1 MELTIKQELGLKEIL
16 SRYKNK
22 EKYVVISGFAGSGKS
37 TLVKFAIAALGVD
50 PSRVAYATYT
60 GKAAEVLR
68 KKGNEGACT
77 LHRLLYNHIPKS
89 NGGFIR
95 VPKQELGVKIVV
107 VDEVSM
113 VPKTM
118 IDMLLRHNIYV
129 IFLGDPFQ
137 LPQIDKNEAND
148 LLDHPHIFLDEIM
161 RQAAESEI
169 IQLSMKIRNRDKID
183 FMNGKEVIVMPRKN
197 LTTGCLTWADQILVA
212 TNATRH
218 SINNQMRQILG
229 YEGLPQDGERMICL
243 KNYWDDLNKDGD
255 SLVNGTTGIIRN
267 PFETF
272 RMIPRYI
279 QTPNPAIPIIQGEFC
294 ADGSDVP
301 FNSVAMDK
309 RMIMEGEPFLDW
321 KISYQLGKLIPTIGD
336 IRPREFAFAY
346 AITCHKAQGSE
357 WDKVLTIEENFPFD
371 RTEHA
376 RWLYT
381 AVTRAA
387 EKKVLVRPE

>member
-16 SRYKNK
+16 NRYENK
-22 EKYVVISGFAGSGKS
+22 EKYVTIAGFAGTGKS
-37 TLVKFAIAALGVD
+37 TLVKFAIAALD
-50 PSRVAYATYT
+50 IAPEKVAYATYT

-89 NGGFIR
+89 TGGFFR
-95 VPKQELGVKIVV
+95 VPKKELEVEVVV

-137 LPQIDKNEAND
+137 LPQIDKDQAND
-148 LLDHPHIFLDEIM
+148 LLDHPHVFLDEIM

-169 IQLSMKIRNRDKID
+169 IQLSMKIRNRENID
-183 FMNGKEVIVMPRKN
+183 FMNGKEVIVMPRKE

-218 SINNQMRQILG
+218 SINTQMRQILG
-229 YEGLPQDGERMICL
+229 YEGLPQDGEKMICL
-243 KNYWDDLNKDGD
+243 KNYWDDLNDDGD

-267 PFETF
+267 PFENF
-272 RMIPRYI
+272 RMIPRYV
-279 QTPNPAIPIIQGEFC
+279 QTENHTIPIIQGEFY
-294 ADGSDVP
+294 AEGSNTP
-301 FNSVAMDK
+301 FNAVEMDK
-309 RMIMEGEPFLDW
+309 QMIIKGEPFLDW
-321 KISYQLGKLIPTIGD
+321 KTSYRLGQLVYKIGD
-336 IRPREFAFAY
+336 IRPKEFAFAY

-357 WDKVLTIEENFPFD
+357 WNKVLTIEENFPFD
-371 RTEHA
+371 RIEHA

>member
-16 SRYKNK
+16 NRYKNK

-37 TLVKFAIAALGVD
+37 TLVKFAIAALD
-50 PSRVAYATYT
+50 IAPKKVAYATYT

-95 VPKQELGVKIVV
+95 VPKKTLEVEVVV

-148 LLDHPHIFLDEIM
+148 LLDHPHVFLDEIM

-183 FMNGKEVIVMPRKN
+183 FMNGKEVIVMPRKQ

-243 KNYWDDLNKDGD
+243 KNYWDDLNDDGD

-267 PFETF
+267 PFENF

-279 QTPNPAIPIIQGEFC
+279 KTSNPTIPIIQGEFY
-294 ADGSDVP
+294 ADGSDTP
-301 FNSVAMDK
+301 FSSIEMDK
-309 RMIMEGEPFLDW
+309 KMIMEGEPFLDW
-321 KISYQLGKLIPTIGD
+321 KTSYQLGKLAYKMGD

-371 RTEHA
+371 RIEHA

>member
-95 VPKQELGVKIVV
+95 VPKKELEVDIVV

-118 IDMLLRHNIYV
+118 VEMLLRHRIYV

-148 LLDHPHIFLDEIM
+148 LLDHPHVFLDEIM

-169 IQLSMKIRNRDKID
+169 IQLSMKIRNRENID
-183 FMNGKEVIVMPRKN
+183 FMNGKEVIVMPRKE

-243 KNYWDDLNKDGD
+243 KNYWDDLNDDGD

-279 QTPNPAIPIIQGEFC
+279 QTSNPTIPIIQGEFY

-301 FNSVAMDK
+301 FESVSMDK
-309 RMIMEGEPFLDW
+309 KMIMEGEPFLDW
-321 KISYQLGKLIPTIGD
+321 KTSYQLGKLIPKIGD

-371 RTEHA
+371 RIEHA

>member
-16 SRYKNK
+16 NRYKNK
-22 EKYVVISGFAGSGKS
+22 EKYVTIAGYAGTGKS
-37 TLVKFAIAALGVD
+37 TLVKFAIAALDVD

-68 KKGNEGACT
+68 RKGNEGACT

-95 VPKQELGVKIVV
+95 VPKKTLEVEVVV

-118 IDMLLRHNIYV
+118 INMLLRHNIYV

-148 LLDHPHIFLDEIM
+148 LLDHPHVFLDEIM

-183 FMNGKEVIVMPRKN
+183 FMHGKEVIVMPRKQ

-212 TNATRH
+212 TNTTRH

-243 KNYWDDLNKDGD
+243 KNYWDDLNDDGD

-267 PFETF
+267 PFENF
-272 RMIPRYI
+272 RIIPKYI
-279 QTPNPAIPIIQGEFC
+279 KTPNPTIPIIQGEFY
-294 ADGSDVP
+294 ADGSDTP
-301 FNSVAMDK
+301 FSSIEMDK

-321 KISYQLGKLIPTIGD
+321 KTSYQLGKLAYKIGD

-357 WDKVLTIEENFPFD
+357 WDKVSTIEENFPFD

-381 AVTRAA
+381 AVTRAS

>member
-1 MELTIKQELGLKEIL
+1 MKLTTKQEIGLKEIVN
-16 SRYKNK
+16 RYRNK
-22 EKYVVISGFAGSGKS
+22 DKYVVISGFAGSGKS
-37 TLVKFAIAALGVD
+37 TLVKFAIAALCVE
-50 PSRVAYATYT
+50 PEKVAYATYT

-95 VPKQELGVKIVV
+95 VPKKELEVKVVV

-148 LLDHPHIFLDEIM
+148 LLDYPHIFLDEIM

-169 IQLSMKIRNRDKID
+169 IQLSMKIRNKDKID
-183 FMNGKEVIVMPRKN
+183 FMNGKEVIVMPRKQ

-243 KNYWDDLNKDGD
+243 KNYWDDLNDDGD

-267 PFETF
+267 PFESF

-279 QTPNPAIPIIQGEFC
+279 QTSNHTIPIIQGEFY
-294 ADGSDVP
+294 ADGNDMP
-301 FNSVAMDK
+301 FSSVEMDK
-309 RMIMEGEPFLDW
+309 KMIMEGEPFLDW
-321 KISYQLGKLIPTIGD
+321 KISYQLGKLAYKIGD

-371 RTEHA
+371 RVEHA

>member
-1 MELTIKQELGLKEIL
+1 MELTIKQEIGLKEIL
-16 SRYKNK
+16 TRYKNR
-22 EKYVVISGFAGSGKS
+22 EKYTTIAGYAGTGKS
-37 TLVKFAIAALGVD
+37 TLVKFAIAALGVE
-50 PSRVAYATYT
+50 PEKVAYATYT

-77 LHRLLYNHIPKS
+77 LHRLLFDHIPKP
-89 NGGFIR
+89 NGGFFR
-95 VPKQELGVKIVV
+95 KRKTVLDVKIVV

-113 VPKTM
+113 VPQSM
-118 IDMLLRHNIYV
+118 IDILMSHNIYI

-137 LPQIDKNEAND
+137 LPQIDKGEANT
-148 LLDHPHIFLDEIM
+148 LLDHPHVFLDEIM

-169 IQLSMKIRNRDKID
+169 IQLSMKIRNGEKID
-183 FMNGKEVIVMPRKN
+183 NMRGNEVIIMPRRE

-218 SINNQMRQILG
+218 SINSQMRQILG

-243 KNYWDDLNKDGD
+243 KNYWDDLNDDGD

-267 PFETF
+267 PFESF
-272 RMIPRYI
+272 RTIPRYLQI
-279 QTPNPAIPIIQGEFC
+279 PNSTIPIIQGEFY
-294 ADGSDVP
+294 ADGSNMP
-301 FNSVAMDK
+301 FGSVEMDK
-309 RMIMEGEPFLDW
+309 KMIMEGEPFLDW
-321 KISYQLGKLIPTIGD
+321 KTSYQLGKLAYKIGD
-336 IRPREFAFAY
+336 IRPREFVFAY

-371 RTEHA
+371 RIEHA

>member
-1 MELTIKQELGLKEIL
+1 MELTIKQEIGLREIL
-16 SRYKNK
+16 TRYKNK
-22 EKYVVISGFAGSGKS
+22 EKYTTIAGYAGTGKS
-37 TLVKFAIAALGVD
+37 TLVKFAIAALGVE
-50 PSRVAYATYT
+50 PEKVAYATYT

-77 LHRLLYNHIPKS
+77 LHRLLYNHIPKL

-95 VPKQELGVKIVV
+95 VPKKELEVEVVV

-118 IDMLLRHNIYV
+118 IEILLKHKIYV

-137 LPQIDKNEAND
+137 LPQIDKEQAND
-148 LLDHPHIFLDEIM
+148 LLDHPHVFLDEIM

-169 IQLSMKIRNRDKID
+169 IQLSMKIRNREKID
-183 FMNGKEVIVMPRKN
+183 FMNGKEVIIMPRRE

-218 SINNQMRQILG
+218 SINTQMRQILG

-243 KNYWDDLNKDGD
+243 KNYWDDLNDDGD
-255 SLVNGTTGIIRN
+255 SLVNGTTGIIKN
-267 PFETF
+267 PFESF
-272 RMIPRYI
+272 RTIPRYI
-279 QTPNPAIPIIQGEFC
+279 QTSNPTIPIIQGEFY
-294 ADGSDVP
+294 ADGSDMP
-301 FNSVAMDK
+301 FNSVEMDK
-309 RMIMEGEPFLDW
+309 KMIMEGEPFLDW
-321 KISYQLGKLIPTIGD
+321 KTSYRLGQLAYKIGD

-357 WDKVLTIEENFPFD
+357 WNKVLTIEENFPFD
-371 RTEHA
+371 RVEHA

-387 EKKVLVRPE
+387 EKKVLIRPE